1 MLPLLNEIGKRRKV
15 LGLTQHQLAKE
26 AGVSRSL
33 IAKVE
38 AGNANPSYGEAKKI
52 FETLERLEAG
62 VQHGLARIT
71 LDKVQNIEIIW
82 AEFDEPLYLE
92 QKRMLD
98 NKYSQLPVRRN
109 DQIVG
114 SLTERGINRVLMA
127 NTGTDQK
134 DLLVRDAIE
143 EGFPL
148 VPASATVSS
157 VASLLQA
164 YQAILTS
171 SGGKVIG
178 IVTNADL
185 LKLFGLH

>member
-1 MLPLLNEIGKRRKV
+1 
-15 LGLTQHQLAKE
+15 
-26 AGVSRSL
+26 
-33 IAKVE
+33 
-38 AGNANPSYGEAKKI
+38 
-52 FETLERLEAG
+52 